1 MKKILLLTLT
11 VLMISMRTNACEGVS
26 FQGASGAT
34 YCLSKHAMNW
44 YSAYA
49 WCNDQEMQLIDI
61 SKLCNTVSLA
71 SCPEFTL
78 TQEKKDAI
86 TAAGGKVSYAWTN
99 VSYSDCCPAS
109 INLDAGAIGFS
120 NHQRYHT
127 MLAICQ

>member
-11 VLMISMRTNACEGVS
+11 VLMISNVASACKGIS
-26 FQGASGAT
+26 FQGASGKN
-34 YCLSKHAMNW
+34 YCLSKHTMNW

-49 WCNDQEMQLIDI
+49 WCNDQQMQLIDF

-71 SCPEFTL
+71 SCPEFKL
-78 TQEKKDAI
+78 TQEQKDAI
-86 TAAGGKVSYAWTN
+86 TSAGGQIAYAWTN

-109 INLDAGAIGFS
+109 IILDQGQVGFP

-127 MLAICQ
+127 MLALCQ